1 MKVRLQSTRVWCHHR
16 VNQMSH
22 SDEEPAAIRYVPNA
36 VTSRSSLDWVPTTAK
51 TRDASP
57 VRATRYNSAALAR
70 DLSGAHAAD
79 FDTYEFVRKLLG
91 DVGELDGN
99 AALVALDGVEHML
112 RKRRKLAARDVTVAK
127 EELRHA
133 LRGAVRLREES
144 IDMANTAN
152 KRHIRIDGKSRTA
165 TMKLNSAVETLTQV
179 VNERVR
185 LGEARD
191 VVRLL
196 GSENIEMDDVRAT
209 EILALLRAERRKGT
223 FAQVLSDELNKEAN
237 QRLDHFERE
246 MAMRIS
252 ERVTMDEPS
261 ESEGVDD
268 VEYPI

>member
-1 MKVRLQSTRVWCHHR
+1 
-16 VNQMSH
+16 MSH

-57 VRATRYNSAALAR
+57 VRATRYSSAALAR
-70 DLSGAHAAD
+70 DLSGAHDAD

-112 RKRRKLAARDVTVAK
+112 RKRRKIAARDVTVAR

-144 IDMANTAN
+144 VDIANTAS
-152 KRHIRIDGKSRTA
+152 KKHSGIDAKSITA
-165 TMKLNSAVETLTQV
+165 TIKLNSAIETLTEIV
-179 VNERVR
+179 SERVR

-191 VVRLL
+191 IVDLL
-196 GSENIEMDDVRAT
+196 RSDNIEMDDERAT
-209 EILALLRAERRKGT
+209 EILALLRVEERKGT
-223 FAQVLSDELNKEAN
+223 FAQVLSKELSDDASR
-237 QRLDHFERE
+237 RLDHFERE
-246 MAMRIS
+246 MAIRIS
-252 ERVTMDEPS
+252 ERVTIDEAS
-261 ESEGVDD
+261 EIGGIDD
-268 VEYPI
+268 VDYPM